1 MLPLSIIC
9 IFAAYLSFLMK
20 SKFIIPPIPAV
31 LSAIV
36 SVQCGAAIAKGLFPE
51 IGAAATASLRIG
63 LSAIILLVAF
73 RPKLS
78 ELNAKQWKYVI
89 LYGLSLGAMNMI
101 FYFAIERIPIGLGVT
116 LEFVGPLVVAIFSSK
131 KAVDFIWVILAAAGI
146 ALIAPWTDKGLDLIG
161 VLLALLAGAF
171 WAAYILLGGRISKI
185 MKGGEAVAVGMLF
198 ATILI
203 LPFGF
208 AGGGLNHLNPK
219 LLALGAAL
227 ALLSSAIPFTL
238 EITALKQL
246 PPRTFSILMS
256 LEPAMASL
264 AAFVFLQEY
273 LTVVECAA
281 VACVV
286 IATAGSS
293 LTAKKTLEI

>member
-1 MLPLSIIC
+1 
-9 IFAAYLSFLMK
+9 MK
-20 SKFIIPPIPAV
+20 SNFIIPPIPAV
-31 LSAIV
+31 LLAII

-63 LSAIILLVAF
+63 LSAIILLIAF

-78 ELNAKQWKYVI
+78 QLNAKQWKYVI
-89 LYGLSLGAMNMI
+89 LYGLSLGAMNMV
-101 FYFAIERIPIGLGVT
+101 FYMAIERIPIGLGVT
-116 LEFVGPLVVAIFSSK
+116 LEFVGPLVLAIFSSK
-131 KAVDFIWVILAAAGI
+131 KAIDFIWVILAAVGI
-146 ALIAPWTDKGLDLIG
+146 ALIAPWTSKGLDLVG

-208 AGGGLNHLNPK
+208 AGGGFSHLNPK

-273 LTVVECAA
+273 LTLVECAA

-286 IATAGSS
+286 IASAGSS
-293 LTAKKTLEI
+293 LTAKKAAKV

>member
-1 MLPLSIIC
+1 
-9 IFAAYLSFLMK
+9 MK
-20 SKFIIPPIPAV
+20 SKFSIPPIPAV
-31 LSAIV
+31 LLSII

-63 LSAIILLVAF
+63 LSAIILLIAF
-73 RPKLS
+73 RPNMGK
-78 ELNAKQWKYVI
+78 LNAKQWKYVT

-101 FYFAIERIPIGLGVT
+101 FYMAIERIPIGLGVT
-116 LEFVGPLVVAIFSSK
+116 LEFVGPLVLAIFSSK
-131 KAVDFIWVILAAAGI
+131 KAIDFIWVVLAAIGI
-146 ALIAPWTDKGLDLIG
+146 ALIAPWTSNGLNLTG
-161 VLLALLAGAF
+161 VLLALLAGGF
-171 WAAYILLGGRISKI
+171 WAAYIILGGRISKI

-203 LPFGF
+203 LPFGIF
-208 AGGGLNHLNPK
+208 SGGLNQLSPK
-219 LLALGAAL
+219 LLGLGAAL

-238 EITALKQL
+238 EINALKQL
-246 PPRTFSILMS
+246 PARTFSILMS

-273 LTVVECAA
+273 LSIIECVA

-286 IATAGSS
+286 IASAGSS
-293 LTAKKTLEI
+293 FTARKAKI

>member
-1 MLPLSIIC
+1 
-9 IFAAYLSFLMK
+9 MK
-20 SKFIIPPIPAV
+20 SRINIPPIPAV
-31 LSAIV
+31 LLSII

-63 LSAIILLVAF
+63 LSAIILLIAF
-73 RPKLS
+73 RPNLFK
-78 ELNAKQWKYVI
+78 LNAKQWKYVS
-89 LYGLSLGAMNMI
+89 LYGISLGAMNMV
-101 FYFAIERIPIGLGVT
+101 FYMAIERIPIGLGVT
-116 LEFVGPLVVAIFSSK
+116 LEFVGPLVLAIFSSK
-131 KAVDFIWVILAAAGI
+131 RAIDFIWVVLAATGI
-146 ALIAPWTDKGLDLIG
+146 ALIAPWTSNGLNVTG
-161 VLLALLAGAF
+161 VLLALLAGGF
-171 WAAYILLGGRISKI
+171 WAAYIILGGRISKI

-208 AGGGLNHLNPK
+208 SGGGLSNLNPK
-219 LLALGAAL
+219 LLGLGAAL

-238 EITALKQL
+238 EIKALKQL
-246 PPRTFSILMS
+246 PARTFSILMS

-273 LTVVECAA
+273 LSFTECIA

-286 IATAGSS
+286 IASAGSS
-293 LTAKKTLEI
+293 LTTRRAKL

>member
-1 MLPLSIIC
+1 
-9 IFAAYLSFLMK
+9 MK

-31 LSAIV
+31 LLAII

-63 LSAIILLVAF
+63 LSAIILLLTF

-89 LYGLSLGAMNMI
+89 LYGLSLGAMNMV

-116 LEFVGPLVVAIFSSK
+116 LEFVGPLVLAIFSSK
-131 KAVDFIWVILAAAGI
+131 KAVDFIWVILAAVGI

-264 AAFVFLQEY
+264 AAFVFLHEY

-286 IATAGSS
+286 IASAGSS
-293 LTAKKTLEI
+293 LTAKKKAKI

>member
-1 MLPLSIIC
+1 
-9 IFAAYLSFLMK
+9 MK

-31 LSAIV
+31 LLAII

-89 LYGLSLGAMNMI
+89 LYGLSLGAMNMV

-116 LEFVGPLVVAIFSSK
+116 LEFVGPLVLAIFSSK
-131 KAVDFIWVILAAAGI
+131 KAVDFIWVILAAVGI

-286 IATAGSS
+286 IASAGSS
-293 LTAKKTLEI
+293 LTTKKTTEI